1 MHAICNSIEKKI
13 QKFKMLKKQYF
24 QIKIIISMM
33 GFNVIWN
40 SRDTVTCKNFIL
52 NFHHPEISNIVT

>member
-1 MHAICNSIEKKI
+1 
-13 QKFKMLKKQYF
+13 
-24 QIKIIISMM
+24 MM